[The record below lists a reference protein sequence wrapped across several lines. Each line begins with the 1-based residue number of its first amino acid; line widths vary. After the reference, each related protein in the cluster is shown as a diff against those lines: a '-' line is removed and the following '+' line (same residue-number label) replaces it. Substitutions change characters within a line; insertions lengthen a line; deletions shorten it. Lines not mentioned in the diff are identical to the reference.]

1 MKNIYKFL
9 IVVLLTTSIS
19 LADTKPA
26 AAMSWGD
33 WLFLVGVSLLAM
45 GGAGRMNRSMN
56 QRFL

>member
-33 WLFLVGVSLLAM
+33 WLIIVGISLLAF
-45 GGAGRMNRSMN
+45 GGGGRINRSMN